1 MRRSAL
7 ALALTLA
14 LAAVCGG
21 TAAAAPASEPDPVA
35 WFSYDRPAEHGAV
48 QTPVDLPLRDGAALG
63 CGLTLPA
70 RGSAPAGG
78 RFPVVIDNTTPYG
91 PAYERT
97 DDFWAPRG
105 YAYLSCNPRGTM
117 SSLQAAPQTAGTS
130 DPFSPQEARDWY
142 DMVEWA
148 AKQSWSNGRVGM
160 TGYSY
165 GGISTY
171 LAASQRP
178 PHLVA
183 IAPGAA
189 FHDSYDD
196 IFYPGGIRG
205 LDVQGWEAGLSS
217 APQRNPAYRQHPLRD
232 RFWAERS
239 VADRLPAVRASRI
252 PVLTYSGWYDIFQ
265 QGTPRN
271 HAALPG
277 QSWLVMSGGG
287 HLNGAESV
295 PVNGRLAWF
304 DRWLKRMPKAPL
316 PAARVTSQQMPSNDD
331 PAWRTHASWPP
342 AGASTVR
349 LALASDG
356 SADRSPGAAGS
367 RTYTV
372 DPSDGRAHYWHAPR
386 PDDAGQDQRVAD
398 ARRQVY
404 DTAPVSR
411 DVEIAG
417 PITANV
423 RAALSATDGNL
434 VVRLMDVAPDGT
446 STLITTGYL
455 KASHRLGHAKAAP
468 VVPGRAETYRVQVWP
483 TDWRLAKG
491 HQLRVSVSSG
501 DVPRIEPDAPL
512 GTVTVL
518 TGRGGSSVDLPVLGG
533 ASGLR

>member
-1 MRRSAL
+1 MRRSLAAVAL
-7 ALALTLA
+7 ALAG
-14 LAAVCGG
+14 VCGG
-21 TAAAAPASEPDPVA
+21 TAVAAPPAERDPVA
-35 WFSYDRPAEHGAV
+35 WFSYDRAATFEAV
-48 QTPVDLPLRDGAALG
+48 QSSIDLPLRDGAALG

-70 RGSAPAGG
+70 SDGVPADG

-91 PAYERT
+91 PAYNRT
-97 DDFWAPRG
+97 DRFWAPRG

-117 SSLQAAPQTAGTS
+117 SSLEAAPQTAGTS

-148 AKQSWSNGRVGM
+148 AAQSWSNGRVGM

-171 LAASQRP
+171 LAASERP

-205 LDVQGWEAGLSS
+205 LDVQGWELALSS
-217 APQRNPAYRQHPLRD
+217 APQMNPVYRQHPLRD
-232 RFWAERS
+232 QFWAQRS
-239 VADRLPAVRASRI
+239 VADRLPAVRASKV
-252 PVLTYSGWYDIFQ
+252 PVLTYAGWYDIFQ
-265 QGTPRN
+265 QGTPLN

-287 HLNGAESV
+287 HLNGANSV
-295 PVNGRLAWF
+295 PAGGLLAWF
-304 DRWLKRMPKAPL
+304 DRWLKQIPSAPL
-316 PAARVTSQQMPSNDD
+316 PAARVTSQQMPSNDA
-331 PAWRTHASWPP
+331 PVWRTHTSWPP
-342 AGASTVR
+342 AGVR
-349 LALASDG
+349 EVKLALETDG
-356 SADRSPGAAGS
+356 TADRTAGAPGS
-367 RTYTV
+367 RQYVV
-372 DPSDGRAHYWHAPR
+372 DPTDGRAHYWHAPR

-398 ARRQVY
+398 ARRQHY

-417 PITANV
+417 AVTANI

-455 KASHRLGHAKAAP
+455 KASHRLGHNQAVP
-468 VVPGRAETYRVQVWP
+468 VVPGKAETYRVQVWP
-483 TDWRLAKG
+483 TDWRLAQG
-491 HQLRVSVSSG
+491 HRLRVSVSSG
-501 DVPRIEPDAPL
+501 DAPRIEPDAPL
-512 GTVTVL
+512 GTVRIL
-518 TGRGGSSVDLPVLGG
+518 TGSGGSSVEVPVMGST
-533 ASGLR
+533 AGLR